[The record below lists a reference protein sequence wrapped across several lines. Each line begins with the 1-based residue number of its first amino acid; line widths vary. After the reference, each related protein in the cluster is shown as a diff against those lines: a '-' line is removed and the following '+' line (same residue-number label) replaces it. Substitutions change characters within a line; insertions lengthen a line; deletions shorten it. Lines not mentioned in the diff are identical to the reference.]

1 MIRAIDVN
9 GLIGNIGGY
18 IGLCLGYSILQIP
31 NLASAILG
39 IIKTRLLS
47 VRKTNADVEVPIHVY
62 DGKRKIEID
71 DILGKDGS
79 KLNDLIQV

>member
-47 VRKTNADVEVPIHVY
+47 IRKTNADGEVPIHVY
-62 DGKRKIEID
+62 DEKRKIEID

>member
-31 NLASAILG
+31 NLVGAILG

-47 VRKTNADVEVPIHVY
+47 IRKKNADGEVSIHVY
-62 DGKRKIEID
+62 GEKRKIDID